1 MGWSTLYYL
10 KKPTCP
16 KLIRMLFANMRI
28 NMESGIV
35 SSLQNKHIEFDCDT
49 LTKLLGIYNEGPRV
63 LEVKSIPTI
72 EDLHMM
78 GLRYYMRVD
87 TIFLLKQKLRAKSCS

>member
-16 KLIRMLFANMRI
+16 KLIRMLFANIRI
-28 NMESGIV
+28 NMESRIV

-78 GLRYYMRVD
+78 GLWYYMRVD
-87 TIFLLKQKLRAKSCS
+87 TIFLLKQKLKAKSCS

>member
-16 KLIRMLFANMRI
+16 KLIRMLFANIRI
-28 NMESGIV
+28 NMESRIV

-78 GLRYYMRVD
+78 GLWYYMRVD

>member
-28 NMESGIV
+28 NMESRIV

-78 GLRYYMRVD
+78 GLWYYMRVD
-87 TIFLLKQKLRAKSCS
+87 TIFLLKQKLKAKSCS